1 MINEIEDTKESGGIK
16 ITIKKNSAPKT
27 LIENNQPAPLAN
39 KPKKKRKRKFLA
51 FLIIFLCVAGFV
63 FSSQVLISNQS
74 GNSWFYNIPLIK
86 QMKTLAESANR
97 GLKGEDR
104 GRINILLLGI
114 GGKNHD
120 GGLLTDTIM
129 VASID
134 TENKK
139 LALTSI
145 PRDLSVPVENM
156 GWRKINSIN
165 AYAEAEKPGSGGLA
179 ISQAVSDLFSIPIDY
194 YVRIDFQG
202 FINIIDELGG
212 VDVFVEN
219 TLDDYNYPV
228 LGNEDAEWDTRYEHL
243 HVEKGW
249 QKMDGSLAL
258 KFARSRHGINGEG
271 SDFARASRQQ
281 KIITAVK
288 NKVLSMNTLLNP
300 SKITGIINELQ
311 EHVST
316 NIQIWEMLKMWDM
329 VKDIDRDHIITKVID
344 NSANGLLIDAVSED
358 GAYLLKPRSGDFT
371 EIQYFINNVF
381 ADAPVEDKSK
391 VAKEVA
397 TVEVRNG
404 TWVNGLASQAALDLE
419 KYGFIVVRIG
429 NSSKQN
435 FEKSVI
441 YDLTYGEKIESLT
454 VLKNKMDANVAYSLP
469 EWLVTDISNE
479 TKLDTNPVKP
489 DFILILGRSADQ
501 TQSGAQ
507 NPENQNE

>member
-1 MINEIEDTKESGGIK
+1 M
-16 ITIKKNSAPKT
+16 
-27 LIENNQPAPLAN
+27 
-39 KPKKKRKRKFLA
+39 A
-51 FLIIFLCVAGFV
+51 FLIVFFCVAGLV
-63 FSSQVLISNQS
+63 FSSQVIISNQS
-74 GNSWFYNIPLIK
+74 ANSWFYNIPLIK

-104 GRINILLLGI
+104 GRINILLLGV
-114 GGKNHD
+114 GGGNHG

-129 VASID
+129 TASID

-156 GWRKINSIN
+156 GLKKINSIN
-165 AYAEAEKPGSGGLA
+165 AYAEATNPGSGGLA
-179 ISQAVSDLFSIPIDY
+179 ISQAVSDLFGLPIDY
-194 YVRIDFQG
+194 YIRIDFQG

-212 VDVFVEN
+212 VDVYVEN
-219 TLDDYNYPV
+219 TLDDYDYPV
-228 LGNEDAEWDTRYEHL
+228 LGNEEAEWDLRYEHL
-243 HVEKGW
+243 HVDKGW

-281 KIITAVK
+281 KIIAGVK
-288 NKVLSMNTLLNP
+288 SKVLSMNTLLNP
-300 SKITGIINELQ
+300 SKINGIINELQ

-316 NIQIWEMLKMWDM
+316 NIQIWEMLKLWDM
-329 VKDIDRDHIITKVID
+329 IKDIDRERMITKVID
-344 NSANGLLIDAVSED
+344 NSTSGLLVDSISED

-381 ADAPVEDKSK
+381 ADAPAEDKNK
-391 VAKEVA
+391 VVKEVA

-441 YDLTYGEKIESLT
+441 YDLTYGEKMESLAI
-454 VLKNKMDANVAYSLP
+454 LKNKMNANVAYSLP
-469 EWLVTDISNE
+469 EWLVTDISDE
-479 TKLDTNPVKP
+479 TKLDVNPIKP

-501 TQSGAQ
+501 TQSGAE
-507 NPENQNE
+507 NPEDSAQ